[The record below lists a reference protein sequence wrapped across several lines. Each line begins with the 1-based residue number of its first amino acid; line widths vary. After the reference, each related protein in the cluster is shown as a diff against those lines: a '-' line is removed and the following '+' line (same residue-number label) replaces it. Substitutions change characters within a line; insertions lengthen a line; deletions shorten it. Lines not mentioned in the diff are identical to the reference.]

1 MKIYT
6 FAFDP
11 WGFER
16 EVTAE
21 SHKEARKIAWEGLSD
36 SQRDNCESFDC
47 VDVRDAAT
55 RLISS

>member
-16 EVTAE
+16 EVAANSE
-21 SHKEARKIAWEGLSD
+21 KEARKIAWDGLGEL
-36 SQRDNCESFDC
+36 QNNCESFDC
-47 VDVRDAAT
+47 VDVREG
-55 RLISS
+55 